1 MSSTP
6 GDEDL
11 LARLPDEPR
20 WAETRWL
27 LASGEGRGHIDGGG
41 AVVVAR
47 RLPLAAVVGRP
58 SPALLRELVDAGP
71 ADLELIVQV
80 EDVEHVRAALD
91 GWSTTWARLHRWPE
105 GRPLPAP
112 PTDIEVVVSEPPAPR
127 LLAMLSDDAR
137 RWARP
142 ARAMALHLVDDRPVS
157 LCIALAV
164 TETLWDVGVET
175 DRAHRRRGHAR
186 ACVAA
191 LAHHLAAA
199 GLQPMWGAAE
209 DNDASLA
216 LAASLGFVPDERL
229 ALLTRPVGW
238 PGQAA
243 ASSSAS
249 ESSR

>member
-6 GDEDL
+6 GDEGL

-27 LASGEGRGHIDGGG
+27 LTSGEGRGHTDGGG

-58 SPALLRELVDAGP
+58 SPVLLRELVDAGP
-71 ADLELIVQV
+71 ADLELIVQA
-80 EDVEHVRAALD
+80 EDLDHVRAALD
-91 GWSTTWARLHRWPE
+91 GWATTWARLHRWPD
-105 GRPLPAP
+105 GRPLPPP

-137 RWARP
+137 RWAQP
-142 ARAMALHLVDDRPVS
+142 ARALALHLVDGRPVS
-157 LCIALAV
+157 LCIALTV

-175 DRAHRRRGHAR
+175 DRAHRGRGNAR
-186 ACVAA
+186 ACFTA
-191 LAHHLAAA
+191 LAHHLVAD

-209 DNDASLA
+209 DNAPSLA

-229 ALLTRPVGW
+229 ALLTRPGW
-238 PGQAA
+238 PGQAP